1 MNVTELNLQQ
11 ILETGAK
18 CSNLTKK
25 QKREIEDAIEQRG
38 LNGKQLTL
46 GAKIH
51 ILRNDIKEIPKC
63 EACSKELTFAKS
75 VAKFLTFCSTKCSAN
90 SKKTVE
96 KRQQTNLVKYGST
109 NVLTSELIVE
119 QTKKMMLQ
127 NHGVSSYSQSKE
139 YKQRLKTG
147 DIPMIRNSELNKQR
161 KLEWSF
167 NNVLPNFKDKVIP
180 LFAVEDYTG
189 GGSGKHYPWECVRC
203 KSVFHNYYVRQKNT
217 WPKCPK
223 CDAAYTDIEY
233 AVINFLAAKNI
244 PCKLRDRKTIPNRE
258 LDIYIPEKN
267 LAIELNGLYYHSE
280 KKLDDINYHIKK
292 TKLCRSKNIDLIQIF
307 ADEIYYKKQ
316 LCISKIKNILGINRK
331 IDISKCTIK
340 LIENC
345 TSFLTKYTFREEL
358 PAKVKLGAFYK
369 NKLVGVMTFDDDTV
383 CQFATL
389 YSFEITNLFEAFVE
403 FYAKESSRPEIS
415 YFADVRW
422 EPQLAKHGFDLVDID
437 CPKCWGTKTFLTR
450 FEVSE
455 EESNVLFEDYELG
468 YTRIWDCGYNHFKIK
483 IDQTTS

>member
-267 LAIELNGLYYHSE
+267 LAIELNGL
-280 KKLDDINYHIKK
+280 
-292 TKLCRSKNIDLIQIF
+292 
-307 ADEIYYKKQ
+307 
-316 LCISKIKNILGINRK
+316 
-331 IDISKCTIK
+331 
-340 LIENC
+340 
-345 TSFLTKYTFREEL
+345 
-358 PAKVKLGAFYK
+358 
-369 NKLVGVMTFDDDTV
+369 
-383 CQFATL
+383 
-389 YSFEITNLFEAFVE
+389 
-403 FYAKESSRPEIS
+403 
-415 YFADVRW
+415 
-422 EPQLAKHGFDLVDID
+422 
-437 CPKCWGTKTFLTR
+437 
-450 FEVSE
+450 
-455 EESNVLFEDYELG
+455 
-468 YTRIWDCGYNHFKIK
+468 
-483 IDQTTS
+483 

>member
-1 MNVTELNLQQ
+1 MDITELNLQQ
-11 ILETGAK
+11 ILDTGAK

-25 QKREIEDAIEQRG
+25 QKKEIDEAIKQRG
-38 LNGKQLTL
+38 LSDKQLSL

-90 SKKTVE
+90 SKETVT
-96 KRQQTNLVKYGST
+96 KRQQTNLIKYGST
-109 NVLTSELIVE
+109 NVLRSDSVIK
-119 QTKKMMLQ
+119 QTEEKMLLK
-127 NHGVSSYSQSKE
+127 HGVKTFLESDE
-139 YKQRLKTG
+139 YKQRFASG
-147 DIPMIRNSELNKQR
+147 DIMRKSNPELNRQR
-161 KLEWSF
+161 MLEWSF
-167 NNVLPNFKDKVIP
+167 ANVLPNFKNKVIP
-180 LFAVEDYTG
+180 LFTLEDYTG

-233 AVINFLAAKNI
+233 AVINFLATKNI

-316 LCISKIKNILGINRK
+316 LCISKIKNRLGINRK
-331 IDISKCTIK
+331 ISASECTIK
-340 LIENC
+340 PIDGC
-345 TSFLTKYTFREEL
+345 TNFLTKYTFRGEL
-358 PAKVKLGAFYK
+358 PANTKLGAFYK
-369 NKLVGVMTFDDDTV
+369 NKLVGVMTFNGDII

-389 YSFEITNLFEAFVE
+389 YSFEITNLFDVFVAFYTKE
-403 FYAKESSRPEIS
+403 FLQSELN
-415 YFADVRW
+415 YFADIRW
-422 EPQLAKHGFDLVDID
+422 EPCLTKPNFDLVDVD
-437 CPKCWGTKTFLTR
+437 CPKCWGTKNFLTR